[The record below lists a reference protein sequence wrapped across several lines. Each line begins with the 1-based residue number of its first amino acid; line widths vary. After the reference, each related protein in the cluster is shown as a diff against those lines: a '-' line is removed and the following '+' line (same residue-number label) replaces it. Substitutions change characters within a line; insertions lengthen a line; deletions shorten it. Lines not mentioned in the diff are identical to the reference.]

1 MEKKFGGRP
10 LGAKGKISEAMR
22 QTLSDVLQGEI
33 EGLKE
38 RFESLFDLQ
47 RIELLIKLLPYA
59 VPKLATEIK
68 ITEQPPTRF
77 DFDIDVVEK
86 INDEIVVTNTYNV
99 NNDEKIENWYNQNE
113 Q

>member
-22 QTLSDVLQGEI
+22 ESLTNVLQCEI

>member
-22 QTLSDVLQGEI
+22 QALSDVLQCEI

-38 RFESLFDLQ
+38 RFEGLFDLQ

-86 INDEIVVTNTYNV
+86 IDDEIVVTNTYNV
-99 NNDEKIENWYNQNE
+99 NNDKKIEDWYNSNE